1 MAIGRGLLVIFAVGT
16 LGFVQGFGL
25 GPSLEW
31 KDGDAEMRAEVSIF
45 MFCIVQNNH

>member
-1 MAIGRGLLVIFAVGT
+1 MAIGRELLVLFAVAT

-31 KDGDAEMRAEVSIF
+31 KDGDAEMWAQVCIIF
-45 MFCIVQNNH
+45 ILCTN